1 MIVLVVVFSIVKLA
15 QRRKVRL
22 RSKVEKEEINEMY
35 GTYDTSGEHSD
46 YSTVQDTNEY
56 YG

>member
-1 MIVLVVVFSIVKLA
+1 MLVVVVSIIKLV

-35 GTYDTSGEHSD
+35 GTYDASGEYSD